1 MAVDKLRV
9 HGSEVG
15 YPITADYESND
26 ASKLTRSEARDMA
39 AAHQKRNLTDC
50 RDGMGPCDRSTL
62 TPSERKEVN
71 TSIRQLNASNCE
83 TGTGLCDHS
92 RRLVSNFDQTLF
104 KVGDYDHSCTSRL
117 TSV

>member
-50 RDGMGPCDRSTL
+50 GMEWARAIAPR
-62 TPSERKEVN
+62 
-71 TSIRQLNASNCE
+71 
-83 TGTGLCDHS
+83 
-92 RRLVSNFDQTLF
+92 
-104 KVGDYDHSCTSRL
+104 
-117 TSV
+117 